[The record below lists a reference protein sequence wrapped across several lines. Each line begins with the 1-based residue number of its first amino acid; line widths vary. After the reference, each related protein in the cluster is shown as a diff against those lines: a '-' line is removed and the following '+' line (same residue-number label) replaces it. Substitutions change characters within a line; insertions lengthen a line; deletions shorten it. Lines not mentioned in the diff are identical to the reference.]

1 MKAKDSQIVKGIA
14 ILMMLFH
21 HLFALKK
28 LTQFNVTNLIV
39 DQTVTTA
46 ISGFFKVCV
55 FLFVFVSAYGISIQL
70 SKSDCSLKDLEPTTR
85 KRILNI
91 SKKTFA
97 LIVFIFIVG
106 SIFNLPYT
114 ASTDYNNGSILQKIV
129 YVFFNAI
136 GMCSVFKAPLLN
148 SSWWYLSLAILLIV
162 LVPVL
167 YKLLNKIGV
176 FSLLILIIFSYYILS
191 LNTTYDRLPKYL
203 LVALLGIIT
212 AKYNFFDLLKNFLLS
227 NTILYF
233 FILAGLFIFLVPV
246 LYKGIKKAGGL
257 SVFALS
263 LFIPY
268 IFSLS
273 TADFNIFRF
282 LPMLVLGIIFA
293 EYKFFARLKAAL
305 SKNTVI
311 KIIAILGLIIS
322 IPLIIAIRKY
332 FPVES
337 IYLLDTTASLAIILL
352 TAIFIRNIPILNLI
366 LFTLGKYSMVMWLV
380 SDFLIKYY
388 FSHFTY
394 SFKNVWLI
402 LVITLAAAF
411 LFSFI
416 FENFSRI
423 FKSKFVD
430 SLYSKNSGIII
441 FSIITT
447 IVLVIFVVLTTNIT
461 YMTNDDTSIARTL
474 SGMYSGKPFITHQ
487 FINIILGAFIS
498 TLYKLFSGIQWW
510 FIYSYLLMIIGVFL
524 IHLSIFKVCQKKK
537 YKLSFALLVI
547 AAISTVFLIYPLS
560 NVSFTTVPAILG
572 AGLVMLLFVT
582 AKSKNKL
589 INRLVYITEFVG
601 FVLVLI
607 HRKDTGFAILCFIL
621 LGFLYKILLQNS
633 SSIKKA
639 IIQYLTICFSFI
651 LITLTLIISNSYA
664 TKSINGTDFVEFN
677 QARVKYIDYAY
688 SYCLANPTVFEKTSW
703 DTNLR
708 VMVSISWFFMDE
720 EINTSTFN
728 LLADEANAHKTS
740 LYESVK
746 KQFKNIYTS
755 NSYRLL
761 IGAWLISALIL
772 LFVLLYNKSIFNLI
786 FFGFNNVGALIL
798 FLYQLYNGRIVYRSL
813 YVIILPVVLINVFF
827 ALKEFNT
834 SLTIKRTG
842 IVFTYLSILLLL
854 IPALNL
860 NFNKQIQLQKE
871 QSVKNT
877 RAVKSYLMEN
887 PDKTYISSSNP
898 LNDTDIDV
906 FMDYAYY
913 GNAIFYGGSA
923 FHSTVFYDQ
932 LKHNNIEAA
941 DCSCLANDNVYFMT
955 DIDSNKSYSKHN
967 AFTNFYTYLSKYN
980 VLGFVKVDDI
990 NSKAHVYKFV
1000 FENNVD
1006 QFDSYYTI
1014 ADNELVLVT
1023 K

>member
-1 MKAKDSQIVKGIA
+1 MRYKDSQIVKGIG
-14 ILMMLFH
+14 IIMLFIFSLYSNINSFTLYNLTGSIKPQ
-21 HLFALKK
+21 LFSSIANSFYIC
-28 LTQFNVTNLIV
+28 TM
-39 DQTVTTA
+39 
-46 ISGFFKVCV
+46 
-55 FLFVFVSAYGISIQL
+55 LFVFVTAYGITTIEKAATTSTMSARSIHRAGRL
-70 SKSDCSLKDLEPTTR
+70 IAK
-85 KRILNI
+85 I
-91 SKKTFA
+91 A
-97 LIVFIFIVG
+97 LIFLIIIFAG
-106 SIFNLPYT
+106 AF
-114 ASTDYNNGSILQKIV
+114 
-129 YVFFNAI
+129 
-136 GMCSVFKAPLLN
+136 
-148 SSWWYLSLAILLIV
+148 
-162 LVPVL
+162 L
-167 YKLLNKIGV
+167 YKDYKPSAIWGGSLSDNIIGV
-176 FSLLILIIFSYYILS
+176 LF
-191 LNTTYDRLPKYL
+191 N
-203 LVALLGIIT
+203 VLGIAPIFKVPLFAESWLYIT
-212 AKYNFFDLLKNFLLS
+212 YAV
-227 NTILYF
+227 
-233 FILAGLFIFLVPV
+233 LFIFLVPV
-246 LYKGIKKAGGL
+246 LYKCIKKAGGL

-305 SKNTVI
+305 SKNTAI

-337 IYLLDTTASLAIILL
+337 VYLLDTTASLAIILL
-352 TAIFIRNIPILNLI
+352 SVIFIRNIPILNLI
-366 LFTLGKYSMVMWLV
+366 LFTLGKYSMAMWLV

-394 SFKNVWLI
+394 SFKNVWII
-402 LVITLAAAF
+402 LVAALAAAF

-423 FKSKFVD
+423 FESKFVA

-441 FSIITT
+441 FSVITT
-447 IVLVIFVVLTTNIT
+447 IVLVIFVAFTTNIT

-589 INRLVYITEFVG
+589 VNRLVYITEFIG

-621 LGFLYKILLQNS
+621 LGFLYKILLQNN

-639 IIQYLTICFSFI
+639 IIKYLTICFSSI
-651 LITLTLIISNSYA
+651 LITLILIVSNSYA

-677 QARVKYIDYAY
+677 QARVRYIDYAY

-708 VMVSISWFFMDE
+708 VMVSSWFFMDE

-728 LLADEANAHKTS
+728 LLADEANAHKAS

-772 LFVLLYNKSIFNLI
+772 LFVLIYNKSLFNLI

-813 YVIILPVVLINVFF
+813 YVIILPVVLINLFF

-834 SLTIKRTG
+834 NLTIKRTG
-842 IVFTYLSILLLL
+842 IIFTYLSILLLL

-877 RAVKSYLMEN
+877 RDVKSYLMEN
-887 PDKTYISSSNP
+887 PDKAYISSFTP

-913 GNAIFYGGSA
+913 GNGIFWGGSA
-923 FHSTVFYDQ
+923 FHSTVF
-932 LKHNNIEAA
+932 
-941 DCSCLANDNVYFMT
+941 
-955 DIDSNKSYSKHN
+955 SNRSYSKHN

-990 NSKAHVYKFV
+990 NSKAHVYKFI

-1014 ADNELVLVT
+1014 TDNELVLVT

>member
-1 MKAKDSQIVKGIA
+1 MRYKDSQIVKGIG
-14 ILMMLFH
+14 IIMLFIFSLYSNINSFTLYNLTGSIKPQ
-21 HLFALKK
+21 LFSSIANSFYIC
-28 LTQFNVTNLIV
+28 TM
-39 DQTVTTA
+39 
-46 ISGFFKVCV
+46 
-55 FLFVFVSAYGISIQL
+55 LFVFVTAYGITTIEKTATTSTMSARSIHRAGRL
-70 SKSDCSLKDLEPTTR
+70 IAK
-85 KRILNI
+85 I
-91 SKKTFA
+91 A
-97 LIVFIFIVG
+97 LIFLIIIFAG
-106 SIFNLPYT
+106 AF
-114 ASTDYNNGSILQKIV
+114 
-129 YVFFNAI
+129 
-136 GMCSVFKAPLLN
+136 
-148 SSWWYLSLAILLIV
+148 
-162 LVPVL
+162 L
-167 YKLLNKIGV
+167 YKDYKPSAIWGGSLSDNIIGV
-176 FSLLILIIFSYYILS
+176 LF
-191 LNTTYDRLPKYL
+191 N
-203 LVALLGIIT
+203 VLGIAPIFKVPLFAESWLYIT
-212 AKYNFFDLLKNFLLS
+212 YAV
-227 NTILYF
+227 
-233 FILAGLFIFLVPV
+233 LFIFLVPV
-246 LYKGIKKAGGL
+246 LYKCIKKTGGL

-305 SKNTVI
+305 SKNTAI

-337 IYLLDTTASLAIILL
+337 VYLLDTTASLAIILL
-352 TAIFIRNIPILNLI
+352 SVIFIRNIPILNLI
-366 LFTLGKYSMVMWLV
+366 LFTLGKYSMAMWLV

-402 LVITLAAAF
+402 LVVALAAAF

-423 FKSKFVD
+423 FESKFVA

-441 FSIITT
+441 FSVITT
-447 IVLVIFVVLTTNIT
+447 IVLVIFVAFTTNIT

-474 SGMYSGKPFITHQ
+474 SGVYSGKPFITHQ

-589 INRLVYITEFVG
+589 VNRLVYITEFVG

-639 IIQYLTICFSFI
+639 IIKYLTICFSFI
-651 LITLTLIISNSYA
+651 LITLTLIVSNSYA

-677 QARVKYIDYAY
+677 QARVRYIDYAY
-688 SYCLANPTVFEKTSW
+688 SYCLTNPTVFEKTSW

-728 LLADEANAHKTS
+728 LLADEANAHKAS
-740 LYESVK
+740 LYEIVK

-761 IGAWLISALIL
+761 IGVWLISALIL
-772 LFVLLYNKSIFNLI
+772 LFVLIYNKSLFNLI

-813 YVIILPVVLINVFF
+813 YVIILPVVLINLFF

-842 IVFTYLSILLLL
+842 IIFTYLSILLLL

-871 QSVKNT
+871 ESVKNT
-877 RAVKSYLMEN
+877 RDVKSYLMEN

-990 NSKAHVYKFV
+990 NSKAHVYKFI
-1000 FENNVD
+1000 FESNVD

>member
-1 MKAKDSQIVKGIA
+1 
-14 ILMMLFH
+14 
-21 HLFALKK
+21 
-28 LTQFNVTNLIV
+28 
-39 DQTVTTA
+39 
-46 ISGFFKVCV
+46 
-55 FLFVFVSAYGISIQL
+55 
-70 SKSDCSLKDLEPTTR
+70 
-85 KRILNI
+85 
-91 SKKTFA
+91 
-97 LIVFIFIVG
+97 
-106 SIFNLPYT
+106 
-114 ASTDYNNGSILQKIV
+114 
-129 YVFFNAI
+129 
-136 GMCSVFKAPLLN
+136 
-148 SSWWYLSLAILLIV
+148 
-162 LVPVL
+162 
-167 YKLLNKIGV
+167 
-176 FSLLILIIFSYYILS
+176 
-191 LNTTYDRLPKYL
+191 
-203 LVALLGIIT
+203 
-212 AKYNFFDLLKNFLLS
+212 
-227 NTILYF
+227 
-233 FILAGLFIFLVPV
+233 
-246 LYKGIKKAGGL
+246 
-257 SVFALS
+257 
-263 LFIPY
+263 
-268 IFSLS
+268 
-273 TADFNIFRF
+273 
-282 LPMLVLGIIFA
+282 
-293 EYKFFARLKAAL
+293 
-305 SKNTVI
+305 
-311 KIIAILGLIIS
+311 
-322 IPLIIAIRKY
+322 
-332 FPVES
+332 
-337 IYLLDTTASLAIILL
+337 
-352 TAIFIRNIPILNLI
+352 
-366 LFTLGKYSMVMWLV
+366 MVMWLV

>member
-1 MKAKDSQIVKGIA
+1 MRYKDSQIVKGIG
-14 ILMMLFH
+14 IIMLFIFSLYSNINSFTLYNLTGSIKPQ
-21 HLFALKK
+21 LFSSIANSFYIC
-28 LTQFNVTNLIV
+28 TM
-39 DQTVTTA
+39 
-46 ISGFFKVCV
+46 
-55 FLFVFVSAYGISIQL
+55 LFVFVTAYGITTIEKAATTSTMSARSIHRAGRL
-70 SKSDCSLKDLEPTTR
+70 IAK
-85 KRILNI
+85 I
-91 SKKTFA
+91 A
-97 LIVFIFIVG
+97 LIFLIIIFAG
-106 SIFNLPYT
+106 AF
-114 ASTDYNNGSILQKIV
+114 
-129 YVFFNAI
+129 
-136 GMCSVFKAPLLN
+136 
-148 SSWWYLSLAILLIV
+148 
-162 LVPVL
+162 L
-167 YKLLNKIGV
+167 YKDYKPSAIWGGSLSDNIIGV
-176 FSLLILIIFSYYILS
+176 LF
-191 LNTTYDRLPKYL
+191 N
-203 LVALLGIIT
+203 VLGIAPIFKVPLFAESWLYIT
-212 AKYNFFDLLKNFLLS
+212 YAV
-227 NTILYF
+227 
-233 FILAGLFIFLVPV
+233 LFIFLVPV
-246 LYKGIKKAGGL
+246 LYKCIKKAGGL
-257 SVFALS
+257 SVFSLS

-273 TADFNIFRF
+273 TTDFNIFRF

-293 EYKFFARLKAAL
+293 EYKFFARLKAAI

-322 IPLIIAIRKY
+322 IPLIIAIKKY

-337 IYLLDTTASLAIILL
+337 VYLLDTTASLAIILL
-352 TAIFIRNIPILNLI
+352 SVIFIRNIPILNLI
-366 LFTLGKYSMVMWLV
+366 LFTLGKYSMAMWLV

-388 FSHFTY
+388 FSPFTY

-402 LVITLAAAF
+402 LVAALAAAF

-423 FKSKFVD
+423 FKSKFVA

-441 FSIITT
+441 FSVITT
-447 IVLVIFVVLTTNIT
+447 IVLVIFVAFTTNIT

-474 SGMYSGKPFITHQ
+474 SGMFSGKPFITHQ

-589 INRLVYITEFVG
+589 VNRLVYITEFFG

-607 HRKDTGFAILCFIL
+607 HRNDTGFAILCFIL
-621 LGFLYKILLQNS
+621 LGFLYKILLQNN

-639 IIQYLTICFSFI
+639 IIKYLTICFSFI

-677 QARVKYIDYAY
+677 QARVRYIDYAY
-688 SYCLANPTVFEKTSW
+688 SYCSANPTVFEKTSW
-703 DTNLR
+703 DANLR
-708 VMVSISWFFMDE
+708 VMVSSWFFMDE

-728 LLADEANAHKTS
+728 LLADEANAHKAS

-746 KQFKNIYTS
+746 KQLKNIYTS

-772 LFVLLYNKSIFNLI
+772 LFVLIYNKSLFNLI
-786 FFGFNNVGALIL
+786 FFGFNNVGHLIL

-813 YVIILPVVLINVFF
+813 YVIILPVVLINLFF

-834 SLTIKRTG
+834 SLTIKKTG
-842 IVFTYLSILLLL
+842 IIFTYLSILLLL
-854 IPALNL
+854 IPALNF

-877 RAVKSYLMEN
+877 RDVKSYLMEN
-887 PDKTYISSSNP
+887 PDKAYISSFTP
-898 LNDTDIDV
+898 LNDTDIDI

-955 DIDSNKSYSKHN
+955 NIDSNKSYSKRN

-990 NSKAHVYKFV
+990 NSTAHVYKFV
-1000 FENNVD
+1000 FESNVD

-1014 ADNELVLVT
+1014 TNNELVLVT